1 MTEHATDT
9 TTATT
14 INADEVAALKAQL
27 AEASEQLAHM
37 AGVVLADVPEHLK
50 PLIPVGLGP
59 AAQAAWVQQARAAGL
74 FAKPTIPTTDTTKPT
89 VTPKAADV
97 SSLPPLARMAA
108 GYAKH

>member
-1 MTEHATDT
+1 MTEHATDA

-14 INADEVAALKAQL
+14 TTNADEVAALKAQL

-59 AAQAAWVQQARAAGL
+59 AAQAAWVQQARAAAGQL
-74 FAKPTIPTTDTTKPT
+74 
-89 VTPKAADV
+89 AADV
-97 SSLPPLARMAA
+97 DVADANEGHGVRCA
-108 GYAKH
+108 GDVANDGRQ

>member
-1 MTEHATDT
+1 MTDTATDA

-14 INADEVAALKAQL
+14 TNADDVAALKAQL

-50 PLIPVGLGP
+50 PLIPVGLSP
-59 AAQAAWVQQARAAGL
+59 AAQAAWVQQARKAGL
-74 FAKPTIPTTDTTKPT
+74 FEKPTVPTTDTTKPT
-89 VTPKAADV
+89 VTPKTPDL